1 MKNNKGLTI
10 IEIIASLAIISI
22 VLIFL
27 IDLFLSVRMTYSKS
41 RSKSDYE
48 VFSNI
53 IIKSV
58 SHDIDKYELK
68 DYDLASDHKSI
79 TLTYK
84 KFRTNNPDENIV
96 KVLKLNDNSI
106 SYKYVSG
113 IELNSDEK
121 AENIV
126 RDMPKNYTSNYS
138 IIVNDKTINNIKYI
152 EITIPLMDI
161 ENNKYDIHIY
171 GKIS

>member
-10 IEIIASLAIISI
+10 IEIIASLALISI

-27 IDLFLSVRMTYSKS
+27 IDLFLSVRMTYAKS

-68 DYDLASDHKSI
+68 DYKLADDQKSL

-84 KFRTNNPDENIV
+84 KFRTNNPDENII

-106 SYKYVSG
+106 SYKYISG

-121 AENIV
+121 VENIV
-126 RDMPKNYTSNYS
+126 RDMPTNYTNDYKIS
-138 IIVNDKTINNIKYI
+138 IKDETINNIKYI
-152 EITIPLMDI
+152 EISIPLVDI